1 MAREGTIADRMNR
14 ARSMLLVVACMVL
27 SIALCVWGTI
37 GWRRAYRAQA
47 EVDNLAGAEQF
58 RDAQLLRIVVRGG
71 EAAAQLALEGMSE
84 AVPAAVGGE

>member
-1 MAREGTIADRMNR
+1 MARNGTIADRMNR
-14 ARSMLLVVACMVL
+14 ARSSLLVVACMVL
-27 SIALCVWGTI
+27 SIALCAWGTI

-47 EVDNLAGAEQF
+47 EFENLAWAEQL

-71 EAAAQLALEGMSE
+71 EAAAQLALDGMSE